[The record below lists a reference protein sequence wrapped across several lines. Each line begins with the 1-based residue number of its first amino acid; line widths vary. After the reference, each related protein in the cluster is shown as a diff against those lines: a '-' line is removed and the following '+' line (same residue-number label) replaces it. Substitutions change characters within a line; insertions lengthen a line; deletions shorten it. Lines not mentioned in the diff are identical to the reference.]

1 MEQIDKISLDVA
13 VWLTPILA
21 LSLSLIIG
29 LALKNAIT
37 NFLCGVKFIMGEAF
51 NSGDLVIIDGT
62 QQALIIKVGLYET
75 IFQTQHDGQTLWRHV
90 PNSRLDF
97 MNISRVI
104 QQINENEQ

>member
-1 MEQIDKISLDVA
+1 MVSCLGRDFWRNFWSYIFFNRRL
-13 VWLTPILA
+13 L
-21 LSLSLIIG
+21 
-29 LALKNAIT
+29 NAIT

-104 QQINENEQ
+104 QSINEDE